1 MTAPLRDSALA
12 HAQRVSPSSSSLSS
26 TALSSFGL
34 VGRATALAG
43 AVDLAR
49 KVAGSPT
56 TTVLIGGETGTGKEL
71 VARGIH
77 DHGTAAGAPFVAVN
91 CSAIPDSLLEAELF
105 GHEAGAFT
113 DARAAR
119 PGLVESARGGTLF
132 LDEIGELPLA
142 LQPKLLRLL
151 EERTARRLGGTKE
164 YTAHCRIIAGTNVRL
179 EHAVAAGHFREDLYY
194 RLNVVRIDL
203 PPLRERRGDILL
215 LAEHFAREIAARRG
229 GPAKL
234 IDSGAA
240 ERLEAHP
247 WPGNVRELRNVME
260 RATLLAPGRTLGAV
274 DLHLDGQAVVALTG
288 PGAPEV
294 GRISIPIGGKSLA
307 EIEREA
313 IRVTMLM
320 TAGNLSA
327 AARVLGISR
336 PTLTRRL
343 RESGLTRR
351 SLLASS

>member
-1 MTAPLRDSALA
+1 
-12 HAQRVSPSSSSLSS
+12 
-26 TALSSFGL
+26 
-34 VGRATALAG
+34 
-43 AVDLAR
+43 
-49 KVAGSPT
+49 
-56 TTVLIGGETGTGKEL
+56 
-71 VARGIH
+71 
-77 DHGTAAGAPFVAVN
+77 VN
-91 CSAIPDSLLEAELF
+91 CSAIPASLLEAELF

-113 DARAAR
+113 DARTAR

-179 EHAVAAGHFREDLYY
+179 DRAVSAGHFREDLYY

-203 PPLRERRGDILL
+203 PPLRERRGDVLL
-215 LAEHFAREIAARRG
+215 LAEHFAQEIAARRG
-229 GPAKL
+229 GPPKI
-234 IDSGAA
+234 IDATAA
-240 ERLEAHP
+240 ARLESHP

-260 RATLLAPGRTLGAV
+260 RATLLAPGRTLGAD
-274 DLHLDGQAVVALTG
+274 DLHLDGHAVIS
-288 PGAPEV
+288 PDDSESSEV
-294 GRISIPIGGKSLA
+294 GRISIPVGGKSLA